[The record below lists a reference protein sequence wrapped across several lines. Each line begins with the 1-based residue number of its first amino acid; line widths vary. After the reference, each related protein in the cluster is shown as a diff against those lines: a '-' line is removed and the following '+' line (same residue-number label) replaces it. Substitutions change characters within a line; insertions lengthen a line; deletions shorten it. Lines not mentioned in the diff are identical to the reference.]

1 VGHHG
6 EITRNMKKFTGRQV
20 FYLVFAI
27 VAGIAFVE
35 TSSPVWTMD
44 FWREFLLKLIIYSVV
59 SEFMVLVVGKW
70 IEKRR

>member
-1 VGHHG
+1 
-6 EITRNMKKFTGRQV
+6 MKKFTGRQV

>member
-1 VGHHG
+1 MGHHG